1 MKQWLDRI
9 FFLRRQPDMAWPVGK
24 KVGYFLWRFLV
35 LLAAGISLGA
45 LALIFAYGNYSWGVF
60 LGYFDNLF
68 LVAMNVLPAVLLLFL
83 LYGLTGRAWLAFLLD
98 GALVLGLSIGSYF
111 KLIFRD
117 DPVHFEDMLIL
128 REAGA
133 MAGSEHYAL
142 FIDKRIAVALVCWIG
157 GTLLLA
163 LLVRGAA
170 RGWRRRAGTALV
182 ALAVGAVLSPVYL
195 DEDIYNGVEN
205 YEYLNQWSAT
215 QNYISHGFLYPF
227 LHSITEMVETP
238 PKGYSEDTA
247 EELLSAYTDA
257 DIPEDR
263 RVNVIALMREA
274 YVDFS
279 RYGIEGLDTSGY
291 NFYHRL
297 EEESY
302 HGDLVTNIFA
312 GGTVDSERSFLTGDY
327 QVRNYRSNANSY
339 VWYLR
344 DQGYTV
350 EGSHPYYQWFYNRL
364 NVNGYLGF
372 ERYRFLEGD
381 YEELTSAYLPEDSI
395 LLPEIYR
402 DFQANKATGK
412 PYFSFSVNVQSH
424 GPYTTT
430 ESYSPV
436 PYLTGDYTE
445 ACKNAMD
452 NYMAAIMNSDME
464 LEKLIDQLRA
474 EEEPVV
480 FILFSDHLPWMGD
493 SNVFYDEMGMDISGD
508 TAESFLRHYTTEYL
522 IWANDA
528 AKEVL
533 DCDFVGEGPTISPCY
548 LMNVAFE
555 LMGWEGPAFMQAMEE
570 LRQVFPV
577 VTTHDCYVVDGV
589 FTDAVPAERQDL
601 FDEFLYLQY
610 YWTHEFTFDGVT

>member
-182 ALAVGAVLSPVYL
+182 ALAVGAALSPVYL

-263 RVNVIALMREA
+263 KVNVIALMREA

-291 NFYHRL
+291 DFYHRL

-350 EGSHPYYQWFYNRL
+350 EGSHPYYQWFYNRR

-381 YEELTSAYLPEDSI
+381 YEKLTSAYLPEDSI

-452 NYMAAIMNSDME
+452 NYMAAIMNSDVE

>member
-170 RGWRRRAGTALV
+170 RGWRRRAGTALG
-182 ALAVGAVLSPVYL
+182 ALAVCAALSPVYL

-227 LHSITEMVETP
+227 LHSIMEMVETP

-263 RVNVIALMREA
+263 KVNVIALMREA

-291 NFYHRL
+291 DFYHQL

-381 YEELTSAYLPEDSI
+381 YEKLTSAYLPEDSI

>member
-60 LGYFDNLF
+60 LGYFDTLF
-68 LVAMNVLPAVLLLFL
+68 LGAINVLPAVLLLFVF
-83 LYGLTGRAWLAFLLD
+83 YGLTGRAWLAFLLD

-182 ALAVGAVLSPVYL
+182 ALAVGAALSPVYL

-263 RVNVIALMREA
+263 KVNVIALMREA

-291 NFYHRL
+291 DFYHQL

-381 YEELTSAYLPEDSI
+381 YEKLTSAYLPEDSI

-402 DFQANKATGK
+402 DFQANKDTGK

>member
-182 ALAVGAVLSPVYL
+182 ALAVGAALSPVYL

-263 RVNVIALMREA
+263 KVNVIALMREA

-279 RYGIEGLDTSGY
+279 RYGIKGLDTSGY

-364 NVNGYLGF
+364 NLNGYLGF

-381 YEELTSAYLPEDSI
+381 YEKLTSAYLPEDSI

-402 DFQANKATGK
+402 DFQANKDTGK

-555 LMGWEGPAFMQAMEE
+555 LMGWEGPAFLQAMDDY
-570 LRQVFPV
+570 RQVFSV

-601 FDEFLYLQY
+601 FSEFLYLQY

>member
-68 LVAMNVLPAVLLLFL
+68 LVAINVLPAVLLLFVF
-83 LYGLTGRAWLAFLLD
+83 YGLTGRAWLAFLLD

-182 ALAVGAVLSPVYL
+182 ALAVGAALSPVYL

-291 NFYHRL
+291 DFYHRL

-402 DFQANKATGK
+402 DFQASKDTGK

>member
-182 ALAVGAVLSPVYL
+182 ALAVGAALSPVYL

-291 NFYHRL
+291 DFYHRL

-402 DFQANKATGK
+402 DFQASKDTGK

>member
-68 LVAMNVLPAVLLLFL
+68 LVAMNVLPAVLLLFVF
-83 LYGLTGRAWLAFLLD
+83 YGLTGRAWLAFLLD
-98 GALVLGLSIGSYF
+98 GVLVLGLSIGNYF

-117 DPVHFEDMLIL
+117 DPVYFEDMLIL

-182 ALAVGAVLSPVYL
+182 ALAVGAALSPVYL

-247 EELLSAYTDA
+247 EDLLSAYTDA

-263 RVNVIALMREA
+263 KVNVIALMREA

-291 NFYHRL
+291 DFYHRL

-381 YEELTSAYLPEDSI
+381 YEKLTSAYLPEDSI

-402 DFQANKATGK
+402 DFQANKDTGK

-555 LMGWEGPAFMQAMEE
+555 LMGWEGPAFLQAMEE

>member
-182 ALAVGAVLSPVYL
+182 ALAVGAALSPVYL

-291 NFYHRL
+291 DFYHRL

-381 YEELTSAYLPEDSI
+381 YENLTSAYLPEDSI
-395 LLPEIYR
+395 LLPEIYS
-402 DFQANKATGK
+402 DFQANKDTGK

-430 ESYSPV
+430 ASYSTV
-436 PYLTGDYTE
+436 DYLTGDYTE
-445 ACKNAMD
+445 ECKNAMD

-464 LEKLIDQLRA
+464 LEKLIDQLRT

-533 DCDFVGEGPTISPCY
+533 GRDFVGEGPTISPCY

-555 LMGWEGPAFMQAMEE
+555 LMGWEGPAFLQAMEE

>member
-68 LVAMNVLPAVLLLFL
+68 LVAMNVLPAVLLLFVF
-83 LYGLTGRAWLAFLLD
+83 YGLTGRAWLAFLLD

-182 ALAVGAVLSPVYL
+182 ALAVGAALSPVYL

-291 NFYHRL
+291 DFYHRL

-533 DCDFVGEGPTISPCY
+533 GCDFVGEGPTISPCY

>member
-182 ALAVGAVLSPVYL
+182 ALAVGAALSPVYL

-227 LHSITEMVETP
+227 LHSIMEMVETP

-263 RVNVIALMREA
+263 KVNVIALMREA

-291 NFYHRL
+291 DFYHQL

-381 YEELTSAYLPEDSI
+381 YEKLTSAYLPEDSI

>member
-182 ALAVGAVLSPVYL
+182 ALAVGAALSPVYL

-291 NFYHRL
+291 DFYHRL

-402 DFQANKATGK
+402 DFQASKDTDK

>member
-1 MKQWLDRI
+1 MEKVSLDLFTQYKFLSGLAISPDGAHAAFTVSRCNMETNGYSHNIWLYD
-9 FFLRRQPDMAWPVGK
+9 FGT
-24 KVGYFLWRFLV
+24 
-35 LLAAGISLGA
+35 GA
-45 LALIFAYGNYSWGVF
+45 VTQ
-60 LGYFDNLF
+60 
-68 LVAMNVLPAVLLLFL
+68 
-83 LYGLTGRAWLAFLLD
+83 LTG
-98 GALVLGLSIGSYF
+98 
-111 KLIFRD
+111 
-117 DPVHFEDMLIL
+117 M
-128 REAGA
+128 
-133 MAGSEHYAL
+133 
-142 FIDKRIAVALVCWIG
+142 
-157 GTLLLA
+157 
-163 LLVRGAA
+163 
-170 RGWRRRAGTALV
+170 
-182 ALAVGAVLSPVYL
+182 
-195 DEDIYNGVEN
+195 
-205 YEYLNQWSAT
+205 
-215 QNYISHGFLYPF
+215 
-227 LHSITEMVETP
+227 
-238 PKGYSEDTA
+238 
-247 EELLSAYTDA
+247 
-257 DIPEDR
+257 
-263 RVNVIALMREA
+263 
-274 YVDFS
+274 
-279 RYGIEGLDTSGY
+279 
-291 NFYHRL
+291 
-297 EEESY
+297 
-302 HGDLVTNIFA
+302 
-312 GGTVDSERSFLTGDY
+312 DSERSFLTGDY

-381 YEELTSAYLPEDSI
+381 YEEFTSAYLPEDSI

-533 DCDFVGEGPTISPCY
+533 DYDFVGEGPTISPCY

>member
-182 ALAVGAVLSPVYL
+182 ALAVGAALSPVYL

-291 NFYHRL
+291 DFYHQL

-381 YEELTSAYLPEDSI
+381 YEKLTSAYLPEDSI

-402 DFQANKATGK
+402 DFQASKDTGK

-464 LEKLIDQLRA
+464 LENLIDQLRA

-533 DCDFVGEGPTISPCY
+533 GRDFVGEGPTISPCY

>member
-170 RGWRRRAGTALV
+170 RGWRHRAGTALV
-182 ALAVGAVLSPVYL
+182 ALAVGAALSPVYL

-227 LHSITEMVETP
+227 LHSIMEMVETP

-291 NFYHRL
+291 DFYHQL

-381 YEELTSAYLPEDSI
+381 YEKLTSAYLPEDSI

-402 DFQANKATGK
+402 DFQANKDTGK

-555 LMGWEGPAFMQAMEE
+555 LMGWEGPAFLQAMEE

>member
-182 ALAVGAVLSPVYL
+182 ALAVGAALSPVYL

-291 NFYHRL
+291 DFYHRL

-381 YEELTSAYLPEDSI
+381 YEKLTSAYLPEDSI

-452 NYMAAIMNSDME
+452 NYMAAIMNSDVE

-533 DCDFVGEGPTISPCY
+533 GRDFVGEGPTISPCY

>member
-1 MKQWLDRI
+1 MKQWLDGI
-9 FFLRRQPDMAWPVGK
+9 FFLRRQPDVAWPVGK

-68 LVAMNVLPAVLLLFL
+68 LVAMNVLPAVLLLFVF
-83 LYGLTGRAWLAFLLD
+83 YGLTGRAWLAFLLD

-182 ALAVGAVLSPVYL
+182 ALAVGAALSPVYL

-291 NFYHRL
+291 DFYHQL

-452 NYMAAIMNSDME
+452 NYMAAIMNSDVE

-533 DCDFVGEGPTISPCY
+533 DCDFVGEGPAISPCY

>member
-1 MKQWLDRI
+1 MKQWLDKI
-9 FFLRRQPDMAWPVGK
+9 FFLQREPDMAWPMGK
-24 KVGYFLWRFLV
+24 KIGYFLWRFLV

-68 LVAMNVLPAVLLLFL
+68 LVTMNVLPAVLLLFL
-83 LYGLTGRAWLAFLLD
+83 LYGITGRAWLAFLLD
-98 GALVLGLSIGSYF
+98 GAVVLGLSIGNYF

-117 DPVHFEDMLIL
+117 DPVYFEDMLIL

-133 MAGSEHYAL
+133 MAGSDHYAL
-142 FIDKRIAVALVCWIG
+142 FIDKRIVVALVCWVL

-163 LLVRGAA
+163 LLVRGRA
-170 RGWRRRAGTALV
+170 RGWKRRVSILLAS
-182 ALAVGAVLSPVYL
+182 LAVSGVLAPVYM
-195 DEDIYNGVEN
+195 DEDIYTGVEN

-227 LHSITEMVETP
+227 IHRITEMVETP

-247 EELLSAYTDA
+247 EELLAAYTDA

-263 RVNVIALMREA
+263 KVNVIALMREA

-279 RYGIEGLDTSGY
+279 RYDIEGLDASGY
-291 NFYHRL
+291 AFYHQL

-312 GGTVDSERSFLTGDY
+312 GGTVDSERCFLTGDY
-327 QVRNYRSNANSY
+327 KVRNYRSNTNSY

-344 DQGYTV
+344 QQGYTV
-350 EGSHPYYQWFYNRL
+350 EGSHPYYQWFYNRQNL
-364 NVNGYLGF
+364 NGYLGF

-381 YEELTSAYLPEDSI
+381 YENLTKAYLPEDSI
-395 LLPEIYR
+395 LLPEIYS
-402 DFQANKATGK
+402 DFQANKDTGK

-430 ESYSPV
+430 ESYSTV
-436 PYLTGDYTE
+436 DYLTGDYTE
-445 ACKNAMD
+445 ECKNAMD
-452 NYMAAIMNSDME
+452 NYMASIMNSDVE
-464 LEKLIDQLRA
+464 LEKLIDQLRT

-493 SNVFYDEMGMDISGD
+493 SNLFYDEMGVDISGD
-508 TAESFLRHYTTEYL
+508 TEESFLRHYTTEYL

-533 DCDFVGEGPTISPCY
+533 GCDFVGEGPTISPCY
-548 LMNVAFE
+548 LMNVAFG
-555 LMGWEGPAFMQAMEE
+555 LMGWDGPAFMQAMDDLQE
-570 LRQVFPV
+570 VFPV
-577 VTTHDCYVVDGV
+577 VTIHNCYIVDGV
-589 FTDAVPAERQDL
+589 FTDAIPAERQDL
-601 FDEFLYLQY
+601 FNEFLYLQY
-610 YWTHEFTFDGVT
+610 YWTNEFIFHLEE

>member
-68 LVAMNVLPAVLLLFL
+68 LVAINVLPAVLLLFVF
-83 LYGLTGRAWLAFLLD
+83 YGLTGRAWLAFLLD

-182 ALAVGAVLSPVYL
+182 ALAVGAALSPVYL

-227 LHSITEMVETP
+227 LHSIMEMVETP

-291 NFYHRL
+291 DFYHQL

-381 YEELTSAYLPEDSI
+381 YEKLTSAYLPEDSI

-452 NYMAAIMNSDME
+452 NYMAAIINSDME

-493 SNVFYDEMGMDISGD
+493 SNVFYGEMGMDISGD

-555 LMGWEGPAFMQAMEE
+555 LMGWEGPAFLQAMDDY
-570 LRQVFPV
+570 RQVFSV

-601 FDEFLYLQY
+601 FSEFLHLQY

>member
-170 RGWRRRAGTALV
+170 RGWRHRAGTALV
-182 ALAVGAVLSPVYL
+182 ALAVGAALSPVYL

-227 LHSITEMVETP
+227 LHSIMEMVETP

-291 NFYHRL
+291 DFYHRL

-312 GGTVDSERSFLTGDY
+312 GGTVDSERCFLTGDY
-327 QVRNYRSNANSY
+327 QVRNYRSNTNSY

-344 DQGYTV
+344 QQGYTV

-402 DFQANKATGK
+402 DFQANKDTGK

-555 LMGWEGPAFMQAMEE
+555 LMGWEGPAFLQAMEE

>member
-68 LVAMNVLPAVLLLFL
+68 LVAMNVLPAVLLLFVF
-83 LYGLTGRAWLAFLLD
+83 YGLTGRAWLAFLLD

-182 ALAVGAVLSPVYL
+182 ALAVGAALSPVYL

-263 RVNVIALMREA
+263 KVNVIALMREA

-291 NFYHRL
+291 DFYHQL

-381 YEELTSAYLPEDSI
+381 YEKLTSAYLPEDSI

-452 NYMAAIMNSDME
+452 NYMAAIMNSDVE
-464 LEKLIDQLRA
+464 LAKLIDRGFAQ
-474 EEEPVV
+474 
-480 FILFSDHLPWMGD
+480 
-493 SNVFYDEMGMDISGD
+493 
-508 TAESFLRHYTTEYL
+508 
-522 IWANDA
+522 
-528 AKEVL
+528 
-533 DCDFVGEGPTISPCY
+533 GEK
-548 LMNVAFE
+548 
-555 LMGWEGPAFMQAMEE
+555 EE
-570 LRQVFPV
+570 L
-577 VTTHDCYVVDGV
+577 
-589 FTDAVPAERQDL
+589 
-601 FDEFLYLQY
+601 
-610 YWTHEFTFDGVT
+610 

>member
-9 FFLRRQPDMAWPVGK
+9 FFLRRQPDVAWPAGK

-182 ALAVGAVLSPVYL
+182 ALAVGAALSPVYL

-263 RVNVIALMREA
+263 KVNVIALMREA

-291 NFYHRL
+291 DFYHQL

-381 YEELTSAYLPEDSI
+381 YEKLTSAYLPEDSI

-452 NYMAAIMNSDME
+452 NYMAAIMNSDVE

-555 LMGWEGPAFMQAMEE
+555 LMGWEGPAFLQAMEE

>member
-68 LVAMNVLPAVLLLFL
+68 LVAMNVLPAVLLLFVF
-83 LYGLTGRAWLAFLLD
+83 YGLTGRAWLAFLLD

-117 DPVHFEDMLIL
+117 DPGHFEDMLIL

-182 ALAVGAVLSPVYL
+182 ALAVGAALSPVYL

-263 RVNVIALMREA
+263 KVNVIALMREA

-291 NFYHRL
+291 DFYHQL

-381 YEELTSAYLPEDSI
+381 YEKLTSAYLPEDSI